1 MGVGWRALQ
10 LMRESVRPQR
20 TWMTRLSGGTRLAT
34 VTLALILNAA
44 CGAESSPWE
53 VQRLGA
59 RVGSW
64 VPDSA
69 ATLLLATY
77 SGFPSEMHLV
87 VTDSVLWRGLWTQA
101 WLTHSAPPPLP
112 IIDFSSKW
120 VLAVGVG
127 VRSGG
132 ARVAIDSVVRYQ
144 FGAIAYSTDT
154 EPGESCGVPA
164 VETAPIH
171 FVRTPSRLV
180 ISLWRDK
187 TDFHQCR

>member
-1 MGVGWRALQ
+1 MT
-10 LMRESVRPQR
+10 R
-20 TWMTRLSGGTRLAT
+20 TWRGARLST
-34 VTLALILNAA
+34 VTLALVLNAA

-69 ATLLLATY
+69 ATLLLASY

-87 VTDSVLWRGLWTQA
+87 VTDSVTWRGLWAQA
-101 WLTHSAPPPLP
+101 WLWHSAPPPLP
-112 IIDFSSKW
+112 NIDFTSDR

-127 VRSGG
+127 ARSGG
-132 ARVAIDSVVRYQ
+132 SRVAIDSIVSYQ

-154 EPGESCGVPA
+154 EPGGSCGVPA

-171 FVRTPSRLV
+171 FVRAPGRLV
-180 ISLWRDK
+180 VSLWRDQIVI
-187 TDFHQCR
+187 HQCR